1 MSRTYHRS
9 RLSDA
14 GLLPPDRMM
23 KQPTN
28 DLRAPV
34 KAVKKLTHHRERQS
48 VARAL
53 SSAVTIE
60 RCTATLNC
68 QCAGCVEFWNRI
80 HAASAAELEVFA

>member
-1 MSRTYHRS
+1 MSKTYKLSLADGLKHRNLNLTS
-9 RLSDA
+9 
-14 GLLPPDRMM
+14 
-23 KQPTN
+23 K
-28 DLRAPV
+28 PV
-34 KAVKKLTHHRERQS
+34 GKPVKKLVHHRERQS

-53 SSAVTIE
+53 SSAATIE